1 MEFINNIINTLGS
14 IIGYLNSNSGLIA
27 AIATVVLVGITW
39 RYVRLTDSLLKATYK
54 PQIVVSLRT
63 YRGGRADWY
72 RQGICVTNAGAGV
85 ARKIEFE
92 GDLSFSTGDGI
103 PLDTIDFIRDGIDAL
118 APGDERTRN
127 ITKDRTRENE
137 SVRSIET
144 DRPFRLVLVTVTYMD
159 VLGVQYNDK
168 FTLNFN
174 DVSIPS

>member
-1 MEFINNIINTLGS
+1 VAFINNIINTLGS

-63 YRGGRADWY
+63 YRGDRVDWY
-72 RQGICVTNAGAGV
+72 RQGICVTNAGVGV

-127 ITKDRTRENE
+127 ITKDRTRKNE

>member
-1 MEFINNIINTLGS
+1 MAFINNIINTLGS

-63 YRGGRADWY
+63 YRGGRTDWY
-72 RQGICVTNAGAGV
+72 RQGICVTNAGSGV

-127 ITKDRTRENE
+127 ITRDRYRGNE
-137 SVRSIET
+137 SDRSIET
-144 DRPFRLVLVTVTYMD
+144 DRPFPHVLVAVTYKD
-159 VLGVQYNDK
+159 VLGKNYDDK

>member
-1 MEFINNIINTLGS
+1 M
-14 IIGYLNSNSGLIA
+14 
-27 AIATVVLVGITW
+27 
-39 RYVRLTDSLLKATYK
+39 
-54 PQIVVSLRT
+54 
-63 YRGGRADWY
+63 
-72 RQGICVTNAGAGV
+72 TNAGVGV

-103 PLDTIDFIRDGIDAL
+103 PLDTINFIRDGIDAL

-127 ITKDRTRENE
+127 ITKDRTRKNE